1 MTERVYF
8 GELAADIFVMK
19 INDLE
24 DVPIKDEKRAEYIEK
39 ATDPRTRAE
48 RRAAWQL
55 LAIALKASRGI
66 DLSEI
71 EIIREECGRWTS
83 PSVFFSLSH
92 TQGAVAVALAD
103 LPVGI
108 DIEEIKERDITALSR
123 RALTE
128 CEREELEALP
138 AEDRLTRFYEI
149 WCKKE
154 AYFKTLG
161 ADAFVPN
168 KVESAKTNAQS
179 RVIEIDGKRFAVAVA
194 VGDKYGKGFAK
205 KKAYKIT

>member
-1 MTERVYF
+1 MNERVFF
-8 GELAADIFVMK
+8 GECAVDIFVAR
-19 INDLE
+19 IADLPDE
-24 DVPIKDEKRAEYIEK
+24 PIADAKREEYIGR
-39 ATDPRTRAE
+39 ATDPDTRRE

-55 LAIALKASRGI
+55 LLTGLKARGI
-66 DLSEI
+66 DPEKTEI
-71 EIIREECGRWTS
+71 TREECGRWTS
-83 PSVFFSLSH
+83 PNVCFSLSH
-92 TQGAVAVALAD
+92 TQGAVAVAISD
-103 LPVGI
+103 SPVGI

-128 CEREELEALP
+128 REREELDIAPPE
-138 AEDRLTRFYEI
+138 ERLTRFYEI

-194 VGDKYGKGFAK
+194 DSRGSEAARGS
-205 KKAYKIT
+205 

>member
-1 MTERVYF
+1 MTERVFF
-8 GELAADIFVMK
+8 GECAVDIFVAR
-19 INDLE
+19 IADLPDE
-24 DVPIKDEKRAEYIEK
+24 PIADEKREEYIAR
-39 ATDPRTRAE
+39 ATDPDTRRE

-55 LAIALKASRGI
+55 LDAALKSSRGK

-83 PSVFFSLSH
+83 PSVCFSLSH
-92 TQGAVAVALAD
+92 TRETVAVAVAD

-128 CEREELEALP
+128 REREELDAIP
-138 AEDRLTRFYEI
+138 PEDRLTRFYEI

-161 ADAFVPN
+161 SAAFVPN
-168 KVESAKTNAQS
+168 KTDSTEAGAIS
-179 RVIEIDGKRFAVAVA
+179 RVIELDGKRLVLAVA
-194 VGDKYGKGFAK
+194 VG
-205 KKAYKIT
+205 ITA